1 VPHPEKTSGPS
12 RGEDE
17 RWLLSFYRTSEI
29 SGSLFFGKLARTL
42 RPGPIQVD
50 MTKHFADEA
59 SHAWFWTACICEMGG
74 EPLKLS
80 DAYQDQY
87 VAAAG
92 MPANLMEV
100 LAITQVFERRV
111 INQYTRHARLPD
123 LAAPVARTLERI
135 MKDELWHIEWVKKA
149 LESMEAE
156 YGKEEIE
163 KTLERLR
170 AADRE
175 VYLKT
180 TQEHEQ
186 RLEALFRSS

>member
-1 VPHPEKTSGPS
+1 MPPPEKI
-12 RGEDE
+12 REGEL
-17 RWLLSFYRTSEI
+17 WLLSFYRTSEI

-42 RPGPIQVD
+42 RPGPIQID

-59 SHAWFWTACICEMGG
+59 SHAWFWTECIREMGS

-87 VAAAG
+87 VSAAG

-123 LAAPVARTLERI
+123 LAGPVARTLERI
-135 MKDELWHIEWVKKA
+135 MQDELWHIEWVKKA
-149 LESMEAE
+149 LESMEPE
-156 YGKEEIE
+156 YGKETIE
-163 KTLERLR
+163 RTLERLR

-186 RLEALFRSS
+186 RLDALFRETT